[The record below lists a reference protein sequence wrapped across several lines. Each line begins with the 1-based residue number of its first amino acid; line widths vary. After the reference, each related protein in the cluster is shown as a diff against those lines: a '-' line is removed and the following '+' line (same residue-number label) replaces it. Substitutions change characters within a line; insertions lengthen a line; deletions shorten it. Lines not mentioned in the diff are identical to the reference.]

1 MVRWPLILF
10 ATLALNAST
19 GDISGSW
26 KAVVTGG
33 VIHMTIAQALFDFH
47 VVDGNRLTGT
57 AEIGDYY
64 PGAAPITQGTID
76 GDHFSFTVVG
86 EHPSSN
92 GLPTMK
98 FTGTLHGDELELTM
112 DLVDG
117 YVDGGKTE
125 MKARRN

>member
-1 MVRWPLILF
+1 M
-10 ATLALNAST
+10 
-19 GDISGSW
+19 
-26 KAVVTGG
+26 VTGG
-33 VIHMTIAQALFDFH
+33 VIHMTVTQALFDFH
-47 VVDGNRLTGT
+47 VVDGNRLAGT
-57 AEIGDYY
+57 AQIGEGSGY
-64 PGAAPITQGTID
+64 PGNGPITEGTID